1 MGNNKNKKEKKKI
14 INLGT
19 EKNKRGTEMY
29 REGDGL
35 RRIELDFN
43 GFFY

>member
-1 MGNNKNKKEKKKI
+1 
-14 INLGT
+14 
-19 EKNKRGTEMY
+19 MY

-43 GFFY
+43 GFFYWDPREYGISPAAGADTAKNPFCF